1 MDRREFLTAA
11 AALTTT
17 AARGSAA
24 SLPRRTYKDGTEL
37 SIIAFGGIVVCGLS
51 QDEASQRVAA
61 AYDRGVNYFDCA
73 PSYFD
78 GEAEI
83 KLGEALKPY
92 RRKVFLAEKT
102 TRRDARGA
110 REELERTLQR
120 FHTDHVDLYQFHA
133 VASMEDV
140 DKILAPGGAAETFLA
155 ARKEGKVHHL
165 GFSAHHAPA
174 ALRLMDALELDSVLF
189 PVNVN
194 AWENGGFGP
203 QILAKAKSKGMA
215 RMALKA
221 LAFGKWPAG
230 MKESDRKYP
239 KCWYQPID
247 DREMARQAL
256 RFTLNQEIT
265 AAVPPGDERIFDL
278 ALELASAP
286 LPKLSDTELTT
297 LKTRVSSLEPVFQ
310 VCLLIWRGPAIPPP
324 RRPVAAA
331 GPSETFP
338 AGLPR
343 ASCAA
348 GRGRTDK
355 ASEITGNATDDHL
368 GVEDSTS
375 GLPGPSAAIL
385 NVFGGLPRSSAR

>member
-1 MDRREFLTAA
+1 MDRREFLGAG
-11 AALTTT
+11 AALTAT
-17 AARGSAA
+17 AASGSAA
-24 SLPRRTYKDGTEL
+24 PLPRRLYRNGIDL

-51 QDEASQRVAA
+51 QEEASRRVSE

-83 KLGEALKPY
+83 KLGEALRPY
-92 RRKVFLAEKT
+92 RSKVFLAEKT
-102 TRRDARGA
+102 MHRDSKGA
-110 REELERTLQR
+110 REELERTLRR

-133 VASMEDV
+133 VSSMEDV
-140 DKILAPGGAAETFLA
+140 DKILAPAGAAETFLA
-155 ARKEGKVHHL
+155 ARKEGKVRHL
-165 GFSAHHAPA
+165 GFSAHNAPA

-221 LAFGKWPAG
+221 LAFGKWPAD
-230 MKESDRKYP
+230 MKEGDRKYP

-247 DREMARQAL
+247 DREMARLAL

-286 LPKLSDTELTT
+286 LPRLSAAELMG
-297 LKTRVSSLEPVFQ
+297 LKTRISSLEPVFR
-310 VCLLIWRGPAIPPP
+310 V
-324 RRPVAAA
+324 
-331 GPSETFP
+331 
-338 AGLPR
+338 
-343 ASCAA
+343 
-348 GRGRTDK
+348 
-355 ASEITGNATDDHL
+355 
-368 GVEDSTS
+368 
-375 GLPGPSAAIL
+375 
-385 NVFGGLPRSSAR
+385 

>member
-1 MDRREFLTAA
+1 MDRREFLGAATAV
-11 AALTTT
+11 T
-17 AARGSAA
+17 SAA
-24 SLPRRTYKDGTEL
+24 VSASTGSLPRRVYKPGIEL
-37 SIIAFGGIVVCGLS
+37 SIIAFGGIVVCKMPQAEGS
-51 QDEASQRVAA
+51 RRVAQ

-92 RRKVFLAEKT
+92 RAKVFLAEKT
-102 TRRDARGA
+102 TRRDAKGA

-133 VASMEDV
+133 VSSMEDV

-155 ARKEGKVHHL
+155 AKKEGKVRHL
-165 GFSAHHAPA
+165 GFSAHNAPA
-174 ALRLMDALELDSVLF
+174 ALRLMDALDLDSVLF

-221 LAFGKWPAG
+221 LAFGLWPSSV
-230 MKESDRKYP
+230 KESDRKYP

-247 DREMARQAL
+247 DHEMARLAL

-278 ALELASAP
+278 AVDLASAP
-286 LPKLSDTELTT
+286 LPKLSETELAG
-297 LKTRVSSLEPVFQ
+297 LKTSVSALQPVFH
-310 VCLLIWRGPAIPPP
+310 V
-324 RRPVAAA
+324 
-331 GPSETFP
+331 
-338 AGLPR
+338 
-343 ASCAA
+343 
-348 GRGRTDK
+348 
-355 ASEITGNATDDHL
+355 
-368 GVEDSTS
+368 
-375 GLPGPSAAIL
+375 
-385 NVFGGLPRSSAR
+385 

>member
-1 MDRREFLTAA
+1 MDRREFLGAAAAVTAA
-11 AALTTT
+11 AAY
-17 AARGSAA
+17 GSVAP
-24 SLPRRTYKDGTEL
+24 LPRRPYKNGIDL
-37 SIIAFGGIVVCGLS
+37 SIIAFGGIVVVGLS
-51 QDEASQRVAA
+51 QEEASRRVAA

-83 KLGEALKPY
+83 KLGEALQPW
-92 RRKVFLAEKT
+92 RSKVFLAEKT
-102 TRRDARGA
+102 MSRDAKGA
-110 REELERTLQR
+110 RAELERTLQR

-133 VASMEDV
+133 VSSMEDV

-155 ARKEGKVHHL
+155 ARKEGKIRHL
-165 GFSAHHAPA
+165 GFSAHNAPA

-203 QILAKAKSKGMA
+203 QILAKAKAKGMA

-221 LAFGKWPAG
+221 LAFGKWPAD

-247 DREMARQAL
+247 DREMARLAL

-278 ALELASAP
+278 AMEIASMPLPRLSAAELAG
-286 LPKLSDTELTT
+286 
-297 LKTRVSSLEPVFQ
+297 LKTSVSSLEPVF
-310 VCLLIWRGPAIPPP
+310 
-324 RRPVAAA
+324 
-331 GPSETFP
+331 
-338 AGLPR
+338 R
-343 ASCAA
+343 A
-348 GRGRTDK
+348 
-355 ASEITGNATDDHL
+355 
-368 GVEDSTS
+368 
-375 GLPGPSAAIL
+375 
-385 NVFGGLPRSSAR
+385 